1 MRRKRRAYRQNQIIE
16 NGENGGRGAW
26 TERISSPFSIGS
38 CGAACLAGVLAGA
51 TVQSVLWGDEAEVIG
66 PGVGFLVIGA
76 GIFLAWLGQM
86 RLYAYGKIAESCEA
100 MMKTMERMEAMQR
113 AQLPVRKC
121 ANCGAVLDD
130 DAFFCTKCGTR
141 IEK

>member
-1 MRRKRRAYRQNQIIE
+1 MFKNIGKKIQSYSVLVFVIE
-16 NGENGGRGAW
+16 VL
-26 TERISSPFSIGS
+26 FSI
-38 CGAACLAGVLAGA
+38 LAGVLAGA

-113 AQLPVRKC
+113 AQFPVRKC
-121 ANCGAVLDD
+121 ANCGAELDD
-130 DAFFCTKCGTR
+130 DAVFCPECGTKN
-141 IEK
+141 EK

>member
-1 MRRKRRAYRQNQIIE
+1 MFKNIGKKIQGYSMLVFVIE
-16 NGENGGRGAW
+16 VF
-26 TERISSPFSIGS
+26 FSI
-38 CGAACLAGVLAGA
+38 LAGVLAGA

-66 PGVGFLVIGA
+66 PGVGFLVIGV

-121 ANCGAVLDD
+121 ANCGAELDD
-130 DAFFCTKCGTR
+130 DAVFCPECGTKN
-141 IEK
+141 EK

>member
-1 MRRKRRAYRQNQIIE
+1 MFKNIGKKIQGYSMLVFVIE
-16 NGENGGRGAW
+16 VF
-26 TERISSPFSIGS
+26 FSI
-38 CGAACLAGVLAGA
+38 LAGVLAGA

-121 ANCGAVLDD
+121 ANCGAELDD
-130 DAFFCTKCGTR
+130 DAVFCPECGTKN
-141 IEK
+141 EK

>member
-1 MRRKRRAYRQNQIIE
+1 MFKNIGKKIQGYSMLVFVIE
-16 NGENGGRGAW
+16 VF
-26 TERISSPFSIGS
+26 FSI
-38 CGAACLAGVLAGA
+38 LAGVLAGA

-86 RLYAYGKIAESCEA
+86 RLYAYGKIAESCET

-113 AQLPVRKC
+113 AQIPVRKC
-121 ANCGAVLDD
+121 VNCGAVLDD

>member
-1 MRRKRRAYRQNQIIE
+1 MFKNIGKKIQGYSMLVFVIE
-16 NGENGGRGAW
+16 VF
-26 TERISSPFSIGS
+26 FSI
-38 CGAACLAGVLAGA
+38 LAGVLAGA
-51 TVQSVLWGDEAEVIG
+51 TVQSVLWGDETEVIG

>member
-1 MRRKRRAYRQNQIIE
+1 MFKNIGKKIQRYSMLVFVVE
-16 NGENGGRGAW
+16 V
-26 TERISSPFSIGS
+26 FLSI
-38 CGAACLAGVLAGA
+38 LAGVLVGA
-51 TVQSVLWGDEAEVIG
+51 TIQSVLWGDEAEVIG

-113 AQLPVRKC
+113 SQIPVRKC
-121 ANCGAVLDD
+121 ANCGTVLDD
-130 DAFFCTKCGTR
+130 DAVFCPECGT
-141 IEK
+141 KASK

>member
-1 MRRKRRAYRQNQIIE
+1 MFKNIGKKIQGYSMLVFVIE
-16 NGENGGRGAW
+16 VF
-26 TERISSPFSIGS
+26 FSI
-38 CGAACLAGVLAGA
+38 LAGVLAGA

-86 RLYAYGKIAESCEA
+86 RLYAYGKIAESCET

>member
-1 MRRKRRAYRQNQIIE
+1 MFKNIGKKIQGYSMLVFVIE
-16 NGENGGRGAW
+16 VF
-26 TERISSPFSIGS
+26 FSI
-38 CGAACLAGVLAGA
+38 LAGVLAGT

-66 PGVGFLVIGA
+66 PGVGFLVIA
-76 GIFLAWLGQM
+76 VGIFLAWLGQM

-121 ANCGAVLDD
+121 ANCGAELDD
-130 DAFFCTKCGTR
+130 DAVFCPECGTKN
-141 IEK
+141 EK

>member
-1 MRRKRRAYRQNQIIE
+1 MFKNIGKKIQGYSMLVFVIE
-16 NGENGGRGAW
+16 VFF
-26 TERISSPFSIGS
+26 SS
-38 CGAACLAGVLAGA
+38 LAGVLAGA

>member
-1 MRRKRRAYRQNQIIE
+1 MFKNIGKKIQGYSMLVFVIE
-16 NGENGGRGAW
+16 VF
-26 TERISSPFSIGS
+26 FSI
-38 CGAACLAGVLAGA
+38 LAGVLTGA

>member
-1 MRRKRRAYRQNQIIE
+1 MFKNIGKKIQGYSMLVFVIE
-16 NGENGGRGAW
+16 VF
-26 TERISSPFSIGS
+26 FSI
-38 CGAACLAGVLAGA
+38 LAGVLAGA

-66 PGVGFLVIGA
+66 PGVGFLVIA
-76 GIFLAWLGQM
+76 VGIFLAWLGQM

-121 ANCGAVLDD
+121 ANCGAELDD
-130 DAFFCTKCGTR
+130 DAVFCPECGTKN
-141 IEK
+141 EK

>member
-1 MRRKRRAYRQNQIIE
+1 MFKNIGKKIQGYSMLVFAIE
-16 NGENGGRGAW
+16 VF
-26 TERISSPFSIGS
+26 FSI
-38 CGAACLAGVLAGA
+38 LAGVLAGA

-121 ANCGAVLDD
+121 ANCGAELDD
-130 DAFFCTKCGTR
+130 DAVFCPECGTKN
-141 IEK
+141 EK

>member
-1 MRRKRRAYRQNQIIE
+1 MFKNIGKKIQGYSMLVFVIE
-16 NGENGGRGAW
+16 VF
-26 TERISSPFSIGS
+26 FSI
-38 CGAACLAGVLAGA
+38 LAGVLAGA

-86 RLYAYGKIAESCEA
+86 RLYAYGKIAESGEA

>member
-1 MRRKRRAYRQNQIIE
+1 MFKNIGKKIQGYSMLVFVIE
-16 NGENGGRGAW
+16 VF
-26 TERISSPFSIGS
+26 FSI
-38 CGAACLAGVLAGA
+38 LAGVLAGA

>member
-1 MRRKRRAYRQNQIIE
+1 MLKNIGKKIQGYSMLVFVIE
-16 NGENGGRGAW
+16 VF
-26 TERISSPFSIGS
+26 FSI
-38 CGAACLAGVLAGA
+38 LAGVLAGA

-66 PGVGFLVIGA
+66 PGVGFLVIGV

-113 AQLPVRKC
+113 AQFPVRKC
-121 ANCGAVLDD
+121 ANCGAELDD
-130 DAFFCTKCGTR
+130 DAVFCPECGTKN
-141 IEK
+141 EK

>member
-1 MRRKRRAYRQNQIIE
+1 MFKNIGKKIQSYSVLVFVIE
-16 NGENGGRGAW
+16 VL
-26 TERISSPFSIGS
+26 FSI
-38 CGAACLAGVLAGA
+38 LAGVLAGA

>member
-1 MRRKRRAYRQNQIIE
+1 MLKNIGKKIQGYSMLVFVIE
-16 NGENGGRGAW
+16 VF
-26 TERISSPFSIGS
+26 FSI
-38 CGAACLAGVLAGA
+38 LAGVLAGA

-113 AQLPVRKC
+113 AQFPVRKC
-121 ANCGAVLDD
+121 ANCGAELDD
-130 DAFFCTKCGTR
+130 DAVFCPECGTKN
-141 IEK
+141 EK

>member
-1 MRRKRRAYRQNQIIE
+1 MFKNIGKKIQGYSMLVFVIE
-16 NGENGGRGAW
+16 VF
-26 TERISSPFSIGS
+26 FSI
-38 CGAACLAGVLAGA
+38 LAGVLAGA

-66 PGVGFLVIGA
+66 PGVGFLVIGV

-113 AQLPVRKC
+113 SQIPMRKC
-121 ANCGAVLDD
+121 ANCGAELDD
-130 DAFFCTKCGTR
+130 DAVFCPECGTKN
-141 IEK
+141 EK

>member
-1 MRRKRRAYRQNQIIE
+1 MFKNIGKKIQGYSMLVFVIE
-16 NGENGGRGAW
+16 VF
-26 TERISSPFSIGS
+26 FSI
-38 CGAACLAGVLAGA
+38 LAGVLAGA

-113 AQLPVRKC
+113 SQIPMRKC
-121 ANCGAVLDD
+121 ANCGAELDD
-130 DAFFCTKCGTR
+130 DAVFCPECGTKN
-141 IEK
+141 EK

>member
-1 MRRKRRAYRQNQIIE
+1 MFKNIGKKIQSYSMLVFVVE
-16 NGENGGRGAW
+16 V
-26 TERISSPFSIGS
+26 FLSI
-38 CGAACLAGVLAGA
+38 LAGVLVGA
-51 TVQSVLWGDEAEVIG
+51 TVRSVVWGDEAEVIG

-113 AQLPVRKC
+113 SQIPVRKC
-121 ANCGAVLDD
+121 ANCGTVLDD
-130 DAFFCTKCGTR
+130 DAVFCPECGT
-141 IEK
+141 KASK

>member
-1 MRRKRRAYRQNQIIE
+1 MFKNIGKKIQGYSMLVFVIE
-16 NGENGGRGAW
+16 VF
-26 TERISSPFSIGS
+26 FSI
-38 CGAACLAGVLAGA
+38 LAGA
-51 TVQSVLWGDEAEVIG
+51 LAGITVQTVLWGDKAELIG
-66 PGVGFLVIGA
+66 NMVGFLVIGA

-121 ANCGAVLDD
+121 ANCGAELDD
-130 DAFFCTKCGTR
+130 DAVFCPECGTKN
-141 IEK
+141 EK

>member
-1 MRRKRRAYRQNQIIE
+1 MFKNIGKKIQSYSMLVFVVE
-16 NGENGGRGAW
+16 V
-26 TERISSPFSIGS
+26 FLSI
-38 CGAACLAGVLAGA
+38 LAGVLAGA

-66 PGVGFLVIGA
+66 PGVGFLVIA
-76 GIFLAWLGQM
+76 VGIFLAWLGQM

-121 ANCGAVLDD
+121 ANCGAELDD
-130 DAFFCTKCGTR
+130 DAVFCPECGTKN
-141 IEK
+141 EK

>member
-1 MRRKRRAYRQNQIIE
+1 MFKNIGKKIQGYSMLVFVIE
-16 NGENGGRGAW
+16 VF
-26 TERISSPFSIGS
+26 FSI
-38 CGAACLAGVLAGA
+38 LAGVLTGA

-113 AQLPVRKC
+113 AQFPVRKC
-121 ANCGAVLDD
+121 ANCGAELDD
-130 DAFFCTKCGTR
+130 DAVFCPECGTKN
-141 IEK
+141 EK